1 VPAPLRSVLVRR
13 LFSLTGV
20 APLGAFLV
28 LHVAV
33 NACALWGDRV
43 FASVVDALGRVRE
56 LPLLEAVFVFAPLA
70 LHGAIGLWLIATRT
84 PLEVPRPY
92 SPVVRVAMRVTGA
105 VALAFIVVHL
115 TEFRFRTPGARFS
128 GSELGTLVAG
138 DLSATWIGLPWRGV
152 AYLAGTGCVTFHF
165 VAGTWGL
172 LAATQRMGMLGRKRT
187 AWAAGAAG
195 AAIWGTLASVV
206 VFQATGARLVGEA
219 DGPEAR
225 PDEPCP
231 AADAGRP

>member
-1 VPAPLRSVLVRR
+1 MPAPLRSVLVRR

-33 NACALWGDRV
+33 NACALWGDRA
-43 FASVVDALGRVRE
+43 FASVVDRLGRVPG
-56 LPLLEAVFVFAPLA
+56 LPVLEAVLVFAPLA
-70 LHGAIGLWLIATRT
+70 LHGAIGFWLVATRT

-92 SPVVRVAMRVTGA
+92 SPGVRVAMRVTGA
-105 VALAFIVVHL
+105 VALAFIAMHL
-115 TEFRFRTPGARFS
+115 TDFRFRTPGARLN

-138 DLSATWIGLPWRGV
+138 DLSATWMGLPWRGV

-172 LAATQRMGMLGRKRT
+172 LAATKRMGALGRKRA
-187 AWAAGAAG
+187 AWAAGVAG
-195 AAIWGTLASVV
+195 AAIWATLASVV
-206 VFQATGARLVGEA
+206 VFQATGARLIGEA
-219 DGPEAR
+219 DGPEVRAH
-225 PDEPCP
+225 EPCP
-231 AADAGRP
+231 APDAGRP

>member
-1 VPAPLRSVLVRR
+1 VPAPLRSILVRR

-33 NACALWGDRV
+33 NACALWGDRA
-43 FASVVDALGRVRE
+43 FARVVDALGRVPG

-92 SPVVRVAMRVTGA
+92 SPAVRVAIRVTGA
-105 VALAFIVVHL
+105 VALAFIAMHL
-115 TEFRFRTPGARFS
+115 AEFRFRTPGARLN

-172 LAATQRMGMLGRKRT
+172 VAVRQRIGALGRKRAAWT
-187 AWAAGAAG
+187 AGVAG
-195 AAIWGTLASVV
+195 AAIWATLASIV
-206 VFQATGARLVGEA
+206 VFQATGARLVGET
-219 DGPEAR
+219 DGPEGRA
-225 PDEPCP
+225 DEPCP
-231 AADAGRP
+231 AADAGRL